1 MLRNRLPGPYE
12 DRIGPIVLTVLL
24 VLSILINMILKIVD
38 IYSPSIL
45 GGKGAGAGGG
55 RVRPIN
61 E

>member
-38 IYSPSIL
+38 IYSPSSL